1 METGTVIGIVVLAVI
16 AIIAVA
22 IPVISS
28 FIQNKKHPENPE
40 NSDQKPNDA
49 VEEKYNDSPIGT
61 SWLKFL
67 IYFRYPAGMVFTAI
81 SLIFTCIIL
90 INHDYYNSFYNGY
103 HAFTLLQCL
112 IMLPLTIFVF
122 LNMKRKNESG
132 YNSFFLYEIA
142 LFIFNFLS
150 RIIYYS
156 CDFGLYTYIMED
168 ASSFALKNYPYPIAY
183 ALGNIF
189 GTVLGFAV
197 WAIPNFIYIKKRKF
211 LFVKGAQY
219 SQGKQET
226 KNESESSENAEFS
239 IFSKEQTS
247 YLKEQIKYQKEY
259 ETAINNTRLN
269 PKYCNNCGQP
279 LNDIGF
285 YCLNCG
291 AKKPELT
298 KGENKNERY

>member
-28 FIQNKKHPENPE
+28 SKYRDEYQVLTNATEEE
-40 NSDQKPNDA
+40 NSEA
-49 VEEKYNDSPIGT
+49 PIGT

-103 HAFTLLQCL
+103 HVFTLLQCL
-112 IMLPLTIFVF
+112 IMLPITIFVF
-122 LNMKRKNESG
+122 LNMKRMDESG

-142 LFIFNFLS
+142 LFISNFLS

-156 CDFGLYTYIMED
+156 CDFGLYAYIMED

-219 SQGKQET
+219 SQGKPET

-298 KGENKNERY
+298 KGENKNERYQI